1 MFGLIR
7 REPTFV
13 SYNPFRELEAM
24 ERTLM
29 GANRS
34 TMRTD
39 ITDQGDAYLLEAELP
54 GYEKK
59 DISLEVLEDTLTIR
73 AERKDEKK
81 ENARYLHTERTWG
94 VCQRRFDLTG
104 IKTDKIKAKYQDGV
118 LRITLPKEEKAMPV
132 RLAID

>member
-24 ERTLM
+24 ERALFSTQ
-29 GANRS
+29 RT

-73 AERKDEKK
+73 AERREEKEDTK
-81 ENARYLHTERTWG
+81 YLHSERSWG

-104 IKTDKIKAKYQDGV
+104 IKADKIKAKYKDGV
-118 LRITLPKEEKAMPV
+118 LRVTLPKEEKAMPM
-132 RLAID
+132 RLEID